1 MKKISWVQLCFTFV
15 GVFLGAGFVSG
26 QELWKFFACF
36 GAAGLAGFLVSA
48 VIMTA
53 AMDNPLCSE
62 ILNARTYT
70 TSATEQHP
78 DGIIISNWFLRRI
91 EDKDTTEKSSARR
104 PAMWYSPATVL

>member
-26 QELWKFFACF
+26 QELWKFFSCF

-53 AMDNPLCSE
+53 E
-62 ILNARTYT
+62 II
-70 TSATEQHP
+70 Q
-78 DGIIISNWFLRRI
+78 
-91 EDKDTTEKSSARR
+91 
-104 PAMWYSPATVL
+104 